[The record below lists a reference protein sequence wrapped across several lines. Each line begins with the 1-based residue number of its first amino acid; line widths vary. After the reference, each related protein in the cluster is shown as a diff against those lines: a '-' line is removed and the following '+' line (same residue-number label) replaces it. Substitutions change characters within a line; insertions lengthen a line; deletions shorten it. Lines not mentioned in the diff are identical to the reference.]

1 MTWKHA
7 TQKWFAHLSPSWKVR
22 TALGLGLSGSNA
34 IGVAV
39 VVVLALFVVPMPP
52 IQREQFVHLENL
64 AIAALFVL
72 VVGVIGTVQAW
83 KVLHP
88 VVEMLRPE
96 SHPSEDEQRDVLAA
110 PQRIFLFQ
118 ALLWLIGSV
127 LFLLVNARYSWDL
140 GFAVFQIVLLAGW
153 ATSCFTYLLAERS
166 LRPVA
171 RKVLSE
177 GIPDRRFVPSVRDR
191 AMFAWA
197 LGTGAAVLGIVLV
210 GVAVLRDPEQATA
223 RELAITVIVLGA
235 ITLGMGW
242 LSSFTAAEASHEPI
256 TTLREALAKVEAGD
270 LDQRLSI
277 YDGTEIGLLQAGFN
291 QMVTGLREREELRD
305 LFGRH
310 VGADVAKAALEKG
323 VELGGEARDIAVLF
337 VDIIGSTTL
346 AEKRPPDEVV
356 SLLNRFFDVVIE
368 VVHEHDGWINK
379 FEGDAALAIW
389 GAPMEIADMHTSA
402 LAAARVLGRRLEQ
415 ELPDIRAGIGVSTGT
430 AVAGNVG
437 TQERYEY
444 TVIGDPVNEAARLTN
459 HAKEVDGRVVANH
472 ALVDQAA
479 DEEASRWSELE
490 PITVRGRSEP
500 TRLAAP
506 CRDAD

>member
-1 MTWKHA
+1 MRVTWKHA
-7 TQKWFAHLSPSWKVR
+7 TESWFAHLSPSWKVR
-22 TALGLGLSGSNA
+22 VALGLGLSGSNA

-39 VVVLALFVVPMPP
+39 VVVLALFVVPMPEE
-52 IQREQFVHLENL
+52 QRNQFAQFENF
-64 AIAALFVL
+64 AIGAVFVV
-72 VVGVIGTVQAW
+72 VVGTIGTLHAW

-88 VVEMLRPE
+88 VVEMLRPDT
-96 SHPSEDEQRDVLAA
+96 HPTEDEQRDVLAA

-118 ALLWLIGSV
+118 ATLWFIGAV
-127 LFLLVNARYSWDL
+127 VFLLVNARYSWDL

-153 ATSCFTYLLAERS
+153 ATSCFTYLLAERA

-171 RKVLSE
+171 RRVLSE
-177 GIPDRRFVPSVRDR
+177 GIPNRRFVPSVRDR

-210 GVAVLRDPEQATA
+210 GVAVLRDPSQATA

-235 ITLGMGW
+235 VTLGAGW
-242 LSSFTAAEASHEPI
+242 SSSFTAAQASSEPI
-256 TTLREALAKVEAGD
+256 ANMREALAKVEAGD

-291 QMVTGLREREELRD
+291 EMVTGLREREDLRD

-323 VELGGEARDIAVLF
+323 VELGGEVREITVLF
-337 VDIIGSTTL
+337 VDIIGSTNL

-356 SLLNRFFDVVIE
+356 SLINRFFDVVIE

-389 GAPMEIADMHTSA
+389 GAPMEIEDMYTQA
-402 LAAARVLGRRLEQ
+402 LRAARVLGHRLER
-415 ELPDIRAGIGVSTGT
+415 PR
-430 AVAGNVG
+430 
-437 TQERYEY
+437 R
-444 TVIGDPVNEAARLTN
+444 RM
-459 HAKEVDGRVVANH
+459 R
-472 ALVDQAA
+472 
-479 DEEASRWSELE
+479 R
-490 PITVRGRSEP
+490 
-500 TRLAAP
+500 
-506 CRDAD
+506 